1 VNTVAQSEGVSK
13 VTLDE
18 FLSGFFPKQDEVIHV
33 RTFQAKGATKGFT
46 FPQNW
51 DSSREELLTEESQK
65 LLTELNKKNGIYF
78 IVNSGGNK
86 DSEITRYNAFFVES
100 DNDTLEEQHTKLD
113 AATIRTS
120 ARVETLKSVHAYYF
134 VDGECTEADWRDI
147 QQRLIAHFDGDVKNK
162 NPSRC
167 MRLPGWKH
175 VTYLG
180 TDELSYKPV
189 EIVQFD
195 STRRYTVAQMLE
207 AFPPVR
213 NEKEQRPT
221 KEYLDAPSSSGS
233 KFYSWD
239 ELNDE
244 LKRRVKEKAKRN
256 SRGNYEMRCLVHSGK
271 TETSLF
277 YSPETGAVKCLDG
290 CSHEDVL
297 RAFGLPER
305 PSLIGVNFGG
315 GKLKMGGTVIVQEK
329 AEAIELLTHTPAT
342 DVGNAECLSVLYNSV
357 MRYCHTRKSW
367 LLWDG
372 VRWSTDACGKAQK
385 LTVDMVRAR
394 QQAAMEAEDFQTRK
408 RVAEWGLSSENI
420 TRVDAALK
428 LARVIDPFATTI
440 DRYDANPLLATAAN
454 GTLDLRG
461 GTYRQ
466 SDPEDYLTMQL
477 GTAYEPEAKAPRW
490 EQFLDEVFGG
500 DTELIRYMQRAVGY
514 SLTGETKEEV
524 LFLCYGSGANGK
536 SKFLDVLTHLL
547 GDYAGAASFETFNA
561 GNRNEAGYDLAV
573 LKGKRAVTVIET
585 NEDRYLDEAK
595 VKAVT
600 GQDVISCRFLYGNFF
615 TYRPQFKIWM
625 AMNHKPVIRGTDNG
639 IWRRVHLIPFTQ
651 TFKGRED
658 RDLITKL
665 LVELPGIL
673 NWALEGLRQWQQL
686 GLGMPEAVKNATE
699 EYRHESDSIGQ
710 WIEERTR
717 ENPLGLLRA
726 SEGYSDYSAWTLE
739 RGERPF
745 GQKKWKQSL
754 VERGYKDSRN
764 NKGVHYFGLELS
776 NPSYR

>member
-1 VNTVAQSEGVSK
+1 
-13 VTLDE
+13 
-18 FLSGFFPKQDEVIHV
+18 
-33 RTFQAKGATKGFT
+33 
-46 FPQNW
+46 
-51 DSSREELLTEESQK
+51 
-65 LLTELNKKNGIYF
+65 
-78 IVNSGGNK
+78 
-86 DSEITRYNAFFVES
+86 
-100 DNDTLEEQHTKLD
+100 
-113 AATIRTS
+113 
-120 ARVETLKSVHAYYF
+120 
-134 VDGECTEADWRDI
+134 
-147 QQRLIAHFDGDVKNK
+147 
-162 NPSRC
+162 
-167 MRLPGWKH
+167 
-175 VTYLG
+175 
-180 TDELSYKPV
+180 
-189 EIVQFD
+189 
-195 STRRYTVAQMLE
+195 
-207 AFPPVR
+207 
-213 NEKEQRPT
+213 
-221 KEYLDAPSSSGS
+221 
-233 KFYSWD
+233 
-239 ELNDE
+239 
-244 LKRRVKEKAKRN
+244 
-256 SRGNYEMRCLVHSGK
+256 
-271 TETSLF
+271 
-277 YSPETGAVKCLDG
+277 
-290 CSHEDVL
+290 
-297 RAFGLPER
+297 
-305 PSLIGVNFGG
+305 
-315 GKLKMGGTVIVQEK
+315 MGGTVIVQER

-342 DVGNAECLSVLYNSV
+342 DVGNAECLSVLYSSV

-372 VRWSTDACGKAQK
+372 VRWRTDACGKAQK
-385 LTVDMVRAR
+385 MTVDMVRAR

-440 DRYDANPLLATAAN
+440 DRYDANTLLATATN

-477 GTAYEPEAKAPRW
+477 GTAYEPDAKAPRW
-490 EQFLDEVFGG
+490 EKFLEEVFGG
-500 DTELIRYMQRAVGY
+500 DTELISYMQRAVGY
-514 SLTGETKEEV
+514 SLTGETKEEI

-665 LVELPGIL
+665 LAELPGIL
-673 NWALEGLRQWQQL
+673 NWALEGLRQWQQF
-686 GLGMPEAVKNATE
+686 GLGMPEAVRKATE
-699 EYRHESDSIGQ
+699 EYRRESDSIGQ

-717 ENPLGLLRA
+717 ENPLGQLRA
-726 SEGYSDYSAWTLE
+726 GEGYGDYSAWALE

-764 NKGVHYFGLELS
+764 SRGVHYFGLELT
-776 NPSYR
+776 YTTYK